1 MSAATSMLPLQALI
15 LLGALVASQ
24 HVIAA
29 EQPAAKDLAA
39 VNEPARVTTL
49 RPAAASRSAIT
60 ATHPLAPILE
70 YARAEQLRL
79 SETLRDFTCRLVK
92 RERIDGILQDHQF
105 IDMRVREEVRQGDRV
120 VRPMSI
126 YLQFLGPASVA
137 GRKVLY
143 VAGQNEGKMLVRNG
157 GKHFDY
163 VVAKIDPRGESA
175 RKESL
180 VPITESGFNRVLAQ
194 MIEILERHARL
205 DPGGDNTKVQ
215 RIAGTKLNGRPCTVI
230 RIVHPTKQ
238 EGMAFHLAN
247 VFIDDELRVP
257 LRVDSAD
264 WPHRPNAPGAVL
276 SEYTYT
282 NLKLNVNLGDAEFS
296 SSLVRGNR

>member
-1 MSAATSMLPLQALI
+1 MRVGRSAVVTRVFWVVLALSFPATRGM
-15 LLGALVASQ
+15 
-24 HVIAA
+24 AA
-29 EQPAAKDLAA
+29 DDADRGDLAI
-39 VNEPARVTTL
+39 VNEPAR
-49 RPAAASRSAIT
+49 AAARSA
-60 ATHPLAPILE
+60 ATVVARHPLTPILD
-70 YARAEQLRL
+70 YARAEQVRL
-79 SETLRDFTCRLVK
+79 NETLRDFTCRLVK
-92 RERIDGILQDHQF
+92 RERIDGLLQDYQF

-126 YLQFLGPASVA
+126 FLQFLGPASVA

-194 MIEILERHARL
+194 MIEILERHASL
-205 DPGGDNTKVQ
+205 DPRGENTKVQ
-215 RIAGTKLNGRPCTVI
+215 RIAGAKLNGRPCTVI
-230 RIVHPTKQ
+230 RIVHPTRQ
-238 EGMAFHLAN
+238 AGMEFHLAN

-264 WPHRPNAPGAVL
+264 WPYRPGGTGAVL

-282 NLKLNVNLGDAEFS
+282 NLKLNVSLGDSDFS
-296 SSLVRGNR
+296 TALVRGGK